1 MAKGDQLYY
10 KALQLAGQQE
20 YDTQEV
26 ISLLIRSI
34 EEYHNAKAAYA
45 LATWYLFG
53 KHVGKNF
60 KKAFE
65 LLEKSIAWEP
75 NKEAYFD
82 IAVCYETGKGTP
94 KDLEKAFECYL
105 LSALYGEPK
114 AKYEVGRCYY
124 YGIGV
129 PKNIELGREICE
141 QFPEK

>member
-26 ISLLIRSI
+26 ISF
-34 EEYHNAKAAYA
+34 YY
-45 LATWYLFG
+45 
-53 KHVGKNF
+53 
-60 KKAFE
+60 
-65 LLEKSIAWEP
+65 
-75 NKEAYFD
+75 
-82 IAVCYETGKGTP
+82 
-94 KDLEKAFECYL
+94 YL

-129 PKNIELGREICE
+129 P
-141 QFPEK
+141 

>member
-26 ISLLIRSI
+26 ISF
-34 EEYHNAKAAYA
+34 YY
-45 LATWYLFG
+45 
-53 KHVGKNF
+53 
-60 KKAFE
+60 
-65 LLEKSIAWEP
+65 
-75 NKEAYFD
+75 
-82 IAVCYETGKGTP
+82 
-94 KDLEKAFECYL
+94 YL

-129 PKNIELGREICE
+129 PQNIELGREIVK

>member
-65 LLEKSIAWEP
+65 
-75 NKEAYFD
+75 
-82 IAVCYETGKGTP
+82 
-94 KDLEKAFECYL
+94 CYL

-129 PKNIELGREICE
+129 PKNIELGSEICE
-141 QFPEK
+141 KFPEK

>member
-1 MAKGDQLYY
+1 
-10 KALQLAGQQE
+10 
-20 YDTQEV
+20 
-26 ISLLIRSI
+26 
-34 EEYHNAKAAYA
+34 
-45 LATWYLFG
+45 
-53 KHVGKNF
+53 
-60 KKAFE
+60 
-65 LLEKSIAWEP
+65 LEKSIAWGP

-94 KDLEKAFECYL
+94 KDLKKAFECYL